1 LENRGR
7 QNAQIVHLKKEM
19 TDAQRQKSIASRQKQ
34 AEQQKE
40 EFLAAYEKLANNI
53 SVACKQVG
61 ISRSTFYSWMEHD
74 SDFASSIRNLDEAM
88 LDFAEYALMN
98 QIKEGN
104 TTAIIFYLKSKG
116 KKRGYTEK
124 LELGTGEDNRIRIEI
139 VDASS

>member
-1 LENRGR
+1 
-7 QNAQIVHLKKEM
+7 M
-19 TDAQRQKSIASRQKQ
+19 TDKDRLKSLEVRQQMS
-34 AEQQKE
+34 EELKE
-40 EFLAAYEKLANNI
+40 EFLQAYEKLANNI

-61 ISRSTFYSWMEHD
+61 IGRSTFYYWLEND
-74 SDFASSIRNLDEAM
+74 EYFAERVKNLDESM

-124 LELGTGEDNRIRIEI
+124 LEFGTGEDNRIKVEI
-139 VDASS
+139 IDARTEN

>member
-1 LENRGR
+1 
-7 QNAQIVHLKKEM
+7 M
-19 TDAQRQKSIASRQKQ
+19 TDKQRKKSIETRQKQ
-34 AEQQKE
+34 SEQQKD
-40 EFLAAYEKLANNI
+40 EFLTAYEKLANNI

-61 ISRSTFYSWMEHD
+61 IGRSTFYSWIDNDVE
-74 SDFASSIRNLDEAM
+74 FANSIRNLDEAM
-88 LDFAEYALMN
+88 LDFAEYALVN